1 LEWRLPKCIKSFSN
15 KFDFISRKNTEHLN
29 EENSIIGTP
38 GSTRR
43 GPSSLGARVPSTP
56 VGNLLAMN
64 PFGKSKV
71 GEEIPRSDNSI
82 FMVSTPK
89 IRPRT
94 HHIVAGKRP
103 SFFGSGPDRARDQGS
118 DRQIDVKK
126 SGANAD
132 IRDKEVSKVK
142 NRLSIFAN
150 L

>member
-43 GPSSLGARVPSTP
+43 GPSSLGARVSSIP

-64 PFGKSKV
+64 PFGKSNIA
-71 GEEIPRSDNSI
+71 EDIPRSDNSI
-82 FMVSTPK
+82 FLVGTPK
-89 IRPRT
+89 IRPGT
-94 HHIVAGKRP
+94 HQIIAGKRL
-103 SFFGSGPDRARDQGS
+103 SFFGSGLDRARDQGS
-118 DRQIDVKK
+118 DRQIDDKN
-126 SGANAD
+126 SGASAD
-132 IRDKEVSKVK
+132 RRDKEVSKVK
-142 NRLSIFAN
+142 NRLSIFSN